1 MANLVAPVSSMQPL
15 EERIIEFRGLNRKSF
30 VDEGEMS
37 DMKNLTS
44 DNYPLLCPRKLRGQL
59 TLPSGVAQPLKIMT
73 KFERIA
79 MIAKKTDNSIAF
91 FYNGNEVTSV
101 TGLTADTEMVA
112 INTKICF
119 FPQKT
124 YLTLVRGSSS
134 VTVGEFGHLDTS
146 LSLTDAAVAISNT
159 NVKVTVPSG
168 HGIVYDDAI
177 DMIGTLNYSTYKETG
192 TASELELWRTI
203 TQSATSVSSVT
214 RRLKVNL
221 SVTSGFST
229 RWKYLA
235 DGKPFTVTGKATI
248 SYLNN
253 GTRQTMTH
261 TITHEFT
268 KNSND
273 YESWESSYGLLQLN
287 YEKNTVTL
295 VFRGDSSTYMTTGT
309 ISVYTY
315 AEQQS
320 KACNI
325 SCAVEAASATQL
337 TLPRETFIELTG
349 EGVPT
354 ATFTGTVKR
363 EIPDL
368 KHVIEWNN
376 RLWGVSDA
384 DNTIYACKLG
394 DPKNWKYFQGTD
406 LDAFYA
412 QQGTDEK
419 WTGSAAYSGHLI
431 FFKPNSMTKVYGTNP
446 SSFQITNTICYGVE
460 PGSNKS
466 IAIVNDTVFY
476 KSSIGIMAY
485 DGGTPYSISD
495 RFNIKFSDVV
505 GGTEGRKYYASI
517 KTEAGDYE
525 LMVLDVDK
533 GLWHK
538 EDDVRFR
545 SCCTLDGR
553 LYFIEDIGT
562 DDFLKDRIY
571 IINPETAT
579 ETKLQRDWMATFG
592 AFDELIEDR
601 KIYSRMS
608 LRFIAQP
615 GTKVSIFIK
624 MDDGEWELVKK
635 FAYAGTG
642 GETVPIVPRRCDRF
656 SIKVVGTGDCEIKS
670 LTRRF
675 RRGSKVK

>member
-1 MANLVAPVSSMQPL
+1 MANLVAPVSPMQPL

-30 VDEGEMS
+30 VEEGEMS

-44 DNYPLLCPRKLRGQL
+44 DNYPLLCPRKLRGQM
-59 TLPSGVAQPLKIMT
+59 TLPEGAVKPLKIMT
-73 KFERIA
+73 KYERIA
-79 MIAKKTDNSIAF
+79 MIAQKSDESVAF
-91 FYNGNEVTSV
+91 FYDGEEVTSV
-101 TGLTADTEMVA
+101 TGLTEDTEMVA

-124 YLTLVRGSSS
+124 YLSLARGESS
-134 VTVGEFGHLDTS
+134 VTIGSFGHLDSS
-146 LSLTDAAVAISNT
+146 LSLTSAAVTLSNE
-159 NVKVTVPSG
+159 NVKLTVTSG
-168 HGIVYDDAI
+168 HEFKYDDAI
-177 DMIGTLNYSTYKETG
+177 DLSGTLTYTPG
-192 TASELELWRTI
+192 GGAPGELIPAVTKDC
-203 TQSATSVSSVT
+203 TVSCV
-214 RRLKVNL
+214 
-221 SVTSGFST
+221 
-229 RWKYLA
+229 
-235 DGKPFTVTGKATI
+235 
-248 SYLNN
+248 
-253 GTRQTMTH
+253 
-261 TITHEFT
+261 
-268 KNSND
+268 
-273 YESWESSYGLLQLN
+273 
-287 YEKNTVTL
+287 
-295 VFRGDSSTYMTTGT
+295 
-309 ISVYTY
+309 
-315 AEQQS
+315 
-320 KACNI
+320 
-325 SCAVEAASATQL
+325 VEAATATEL

-349 EGVPT
+349 EGAT
-354 ATFTGTVKR
+354 NITFTGTVKR
-363 EIPDL
+363 DMPDL

-376 RLWGVSDA
+376 RLWGVSDE

-394 DPKNWKYFQGTD
+394 DPTNWKYYQGTG
-406 LDAFYA
+406 LDAYYA

-431 FFKPNSMTKVYGTNP
+431 FFKPNSMTKVYGTSP
-446 SSFQITNTICYGVE
+446 SSFQVTNTVCYGVE
-460 PGSNKS
+460 PRSSKS
-466 IAIVNDTVFY
+466 VAIVNDTVFY

-495 RFNIKFSDVV
+495 RFNVKFGDVI

-517 KTEAGDYE
+517 QTEDGTYE
-525 LMVLDVDK
+525 LMVLDVEK
-533 GLWHK
+533 GVWHK

-553 LYFIEDIGT
+553 LYFIEGVGT
-562 DDFLKDRIY
+562 EDFEKDKIY

-592 AFDELIEDR
+592 AFDELVEDR

-615 GTKVSIFIK
+615 GTVVSVYIK

-656 SIKVVGTGDCEIKS
+656 YIKIVGKGDCEIKT

-675 RRGSKVK
+675 RRGSKVN

>member
-59 TLPSGVAQPLKIMT
+59 TLPSNVAQPLKIMT

-91 FYNGNEVTSV
+91 FYNGNEVPSV

-134 VTVGEFGHLDTS
+134 VTVGEFGHLDIS
-146 LSLTDAAVAISNT
+146 LSLTSAAVTISNE
-159 NVKVTVPSG
+159 NVNMTVPSG
-168 HGIVYDDAI
+168 HGIKYDDAI
-177 DMIGTLNYSTYKETG
+177 DISGTLYYTPSG
-192 TASELELWRTI
+192 G
-203 TQSATSVSSVT
+203 SATSKAVT
-214 RRLKVNL
+214 V
-221 SVTSGFST
+221 
-229 RWKYLA
+229 
-235 DGKPFTVTGKATI
+235 
-248 SYLNN
+248 
-253 GTRQTMTH
+253 
-261 TITHEFT
+261 
-268 KNSND
+268 
-273 YESWESSYGLLQLN
+273 
-287 YEKNTVTL
+287 
-295 VFRGDSSTYMTTGT
+295 
-309 ISVYTY
+309 
-315 AEQQS
+315 
-320 KACNI
+320 
-325 SCAVEAASATQL
+325 SCAVESASATQL

-349 EGVPT
+349 EGAT
-354 ATFTGTVKR
+354 GITFTGTINR
-363 EIPDL
+363 DIPDI

-394 DPKNWKYFQGTD
+394 DPTNWKYFQGTG
-406 LDAFYA
+406 LDAYYA

-431 FFKPNSMTKVYGTNP
+431 FFKPNSMTKVYGTSP
-446 SSFQITNTICYGVE
+446 SSFQITNTVCYGVE
-460 PGSNKS
+460 PGSSKS
-466 IAIVNDTVFY
+466 VAIVNDTVFY

-495 RFNIKFSDVV
+495 RFNVKFSDAV

-517 KTEAGDYE
+517 VTEAGKYE

-562 DDFLKDRIY
+562 DDFEKDQIY

-579 ETKLQRDWMATFG
+579 ETKKQRDWMATFG

-615 GTKVSIFIK
+615 GTKVTIFIK
-624 MDDGEWELVKK
+624 MDDGEWEIVKR
-635 FAYAGTG
+635 FAFAGTG

-656 SIKVVGTGDCEIKS
+656 SIKIVGTGDCEIKS